1 MPAGAQGAPERAR
14 VGGSP
19 GAEPQPRCRA
29 HFQQA
34 ERGRRSPLGRAADT
48 GQRISS
54 DLTPEEP
61 VRALPLELRG
71 KRARE
76 R

>member
-19 GAEPQPRCRA
+19 GAEPEPRCKARS
-29 HFQQA
+29 QQA
-34 ERGRRSPLGRAADT
+34 GRGRRSPLGRAADT

-54 DLTPEEP
+54 DLTLEEP
-61 VRALPLELRG
+61 VRALPLELRANRVG
-71 KRARE
+71 E